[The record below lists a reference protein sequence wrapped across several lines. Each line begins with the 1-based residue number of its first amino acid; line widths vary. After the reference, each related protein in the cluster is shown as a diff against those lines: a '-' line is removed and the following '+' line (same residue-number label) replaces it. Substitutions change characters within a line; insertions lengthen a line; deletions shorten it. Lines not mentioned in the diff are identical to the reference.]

1 MNGDLVFSQY
11 TTDIHESKILK
22 DTNAGKITFV
32 KMGRYVLSVGN
43 INVPTTLRSLR
54 RIEYIDGS
62 YAKAEHPLGLGVYG
76 LIELT
81 PNTATS
87 GTLET

>member
-1 MNGDLVFSQY
+1 MNGDLVFSHN
-11 TTDIHESKILK
+11 TDITVSKIKK
-22 DTNAGKITFV
+22 DSNAGKITFV
-32 KMGRYVLSVGN
+32 TMGRYDFSAGN

-54 RIEYIDGS
+54 RIQYIDNE
-62 YAKAEHPLGLGVYG
+62 YAKAEHPLGLGLYG